1 MEAVESRISH
11 KVVKA
16 DSLLTR
22 AATARRK
29 MISSYLEKVKP
40 KVLEIGAF
48 DNATFHSELG
58 DDVHY
63 LDFFSA
69 DELKEM
75 HNGNP
80 RRRLQHTVTVD
91 YVVKSKHFA
100 VEIDQKFDLIVANH
114 VIEHILDVI
123 FWFKQLESLLTKD
136 GTIFLSVPD
145 RRFTFDYFRNV
156 SSATQMIRAHE
167 EKLEMPDY
175 WQLLDHFYYHQ
186 KVNLRELW
194 EGVQPSSFKPR
205 FSLLEAMTMAKE
217 KSKEYTDAHC
227 WVFTDK
233 SFEQCVRDL
242 QSAAMLNLEIHAIK
256 EPMANSAE
264 FHVLLKPR
272 K

>member
-175 WQLLDHFYYHQ
+175 WQLLDHFY
-186 KVNLRELW
+186 
-194 EGVQPSSFKPR
+194 
-205 FSLLEAMTMAKE
+205 
-217 KSKEYTDAHC
+217 
-227 WVFTDK
+227 
-233 SFEQCVRDL
+233 
-242 QSAAMLNLEIHAIK
+242 
-256 EPMANSAE
+256 
-264 FHVLLKPR
+264 
-272 K
+272 